1 MNKLTFLC
9 RMYSATVKAPG
20 AIGIERSQQFVVV
33 VSDML
38 HIADHLAPVKLYDQ
52 VLDAYVKFRKNNP
65 DGLAKLRFTKQD
77 VVNFSNAFSAIEHHL
92 MHYVDSNAWRNFNKK
107 YVWITNDTQGKQ
119 AVSLHRERAKRV
131 QGARHYDTRRVA

>member
-20 AIGIERSQQFVVV
+20 AIGVERSQQFVVV

-38 HIADHLAPVKLYDQ
+38 HIADHLATVELYDK
-52 VLDAYVKFRKNNP
+52 VLNAYAQFRKNNP

-77 VVNFSNAFSAIEHHL
+77 VANFCDAFGAVEHYL

-107 YVWITNDTQGKQ
+107 YVWITNESKGKQ

-131 QGARHYDTRRVA
+131 PSTRHYDTRRVA